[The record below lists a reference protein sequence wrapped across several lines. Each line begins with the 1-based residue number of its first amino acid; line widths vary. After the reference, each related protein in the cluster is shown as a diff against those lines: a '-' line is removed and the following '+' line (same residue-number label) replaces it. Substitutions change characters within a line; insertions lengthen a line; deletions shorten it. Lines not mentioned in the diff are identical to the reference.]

1 MGSKKN
7 SLLGIL
13 ICFCML
19 STCIFLFVDDT
30 VKASE
35 KAIYV
40 DSAPYLYRDGT
51 AERPYE
57 SIKYALSIANEGDT
71 IYVFGGVYN
80 ETFVIDK
87 KVNLIGG
94 IDDKTTFILYNRDH
108 TYTVEITAD
117 YVTLED
123 VEITDIG
130 NHVSDVNGALLHITG
145 DNVIIQ
151 RNNITYCSR
160 SYGIFLDSSVGNVIG
175 DNRIDHVKKGIY
187 LLSSD
192 TNDMINNNISNCT
205 DSAVELRL
213 SDNNR
218 FYDNRL
224 LDCNYGVYARDS
236 TGINVTNNSIKRNKF
251 YGIYLYKSNGC
262 FININNIS
270 KNVLAGI
277 RLISVNSRIVGNEFF
292 DNSIGVDL
300 DESSGDN
307 VFALNYFI
315 ENNIHVRE
323 KSVNYWYEGMNGN
336 YWDDYKEVD
345 RNKDGIGDTPY
356 NVDSDSVDMYPIGL
370 FLRPPAIPTQPSPI
384 DGKDN
389 VGLKITLS
397 VKVTDPDSFYV
408 DVYFYGRRFNDT
420 NISFIGVSRLVP
432 SGGIGSVKLNL
443 PFDTVYSWYAVAN
456 DSKLENASSFWFF
469 TTKQTPPKN
478 EKPVS
483 DTGGPYSGTIGEAI
497 SFNASDSYDPDGR
510 IVFYRWN
517 FGDQT
522 SEILDDSPSHIYYSA
537 GEYTVTL
544 TVIDNDGR
552 SATTSTVVSVSSTAP
567 NIKPTPVM
575 SVPSSVTVSEIKTFN
590 ASGSYDTDG
599 NIVGYR
605 WDFDGDGLY
614 DTNWL
619 TTATTTY
626 TYDNSGTYSVVLEV
640 KDNSGDTSTS
650 SAIIVVNTKKEQP
663 GFELIIVLGA
673 ILVFV
678 MLKRKRVV

>member
-1 MGSKKN
+1 MGNKKI
-7 SLLGIL
+7 SLLGIFV
-13 ICFCML
+13 CFCML
-19 STCIFLFVDDT
+19 STSIFLFVDGT

-40 DSAPYLYRDGT
+40 DNAPYLYRDGT
-51 AERPYE
+51 AEKPYE
-57 SIKYALSIANEGDT
+57 RIEYAISIANEGDT
-71 IYVFGGVYN
+71 IYVFGGIYN
-80 ETFVIDK
+80 ESFVIDK

-94 IDDKTTFILYNRDH
+94 IDDKTTFIEYKMEH
-108 TYTVEITAD
+108 KYTVEITAD

-123 VEITDIG
+123 VEITDPG
-130 NHVSDVNGALLHITG
+130 NHVSDINGALLHITG
-145 DNVIIQ
+145 DNVIVQ
-151 RNNITYCSR
+151 RNNVTYCIR

-192 TNDMINNNISNCT
+192 TNDVINNNISNCT
-205 DSAVELRL
+205 DSAVEMRF

-218 FYDNRL
+218 FYDNRF

-236 TGINVTNNSIKRNKF
+236 IGVNVTNNSIKRNKF
-251 YGIYLYKSNGC
+251 YGIYFYKSNEC

-270 KNVLAGI
+270 KNILAGI
-277 RLISVNSRIVGNEFF
+277 RLISINSRIVGNDFF
-292 DNSIGVDL
+292 DNSIGVDV

-307 VFALNYFI
+307 IFTLNYFI

-323 KSVNYWYEGMNGN
+323 KSVNYWYEDMIGN

-356 NVDSDSVDMYPIGL
+356 SVDGDTVDMYPLGF
-370 FLRPPAIPTQPSPI
+370 FLKPPARPSQPSPI

-397 VKVTDPDSFYV
+397 VKVTDPDSHYL

-420 NISFIGVSRLVP
+420 DISFIGVKRLVA
-432 SGGIGSVKLNL
+432 SGGTASVKFNL
-443 PFDTVYSWYAVAN
+443 PFDTTYAWYAVVN
-456 DSKLENASSFWFF
+456 DSKLENTSQFWFF

-478 EKPVS
+478 EKPVA
-483 DTGGPYSGTIGEAI
+483 DMGGPYSGSIGQAVN
-497 SFNASDSYDPDGR
+497 FNASDSYDPDGQ
-510 IVFYRWN
+510 IVFFRWN

-522 SEILDDSPSHIYYSA
+522 SEILDDSPAHVYYSA
-537 GEYTVTL
+537 GDYTITL

-552 SATTSTVVSVSSTAP
+552 SATTSTIVSISSTKP
-567 NIKPTPVM
+567 NIKPVAVIG
-575 SVPSSVTVSEIKTFN
+575 VPSTVTVGKLATFN

-599 NIVGYR
+599 NIVAYR
-605 WDFDGDGLY
+605 WDFDGNGLY

-626 TYDNSGTYSVVLEV
+626 TYDDSGTYSAVLEV
-640 KDNSGDTSTS
+640 KDNNDETSTS
-650 SAIIVVNTKKEQP
+650 SATVLISTEKKQP
-663 GFELIIVLGA
+663 GFELVVVIGA
-673 ILVFV
+673 ILVFIL
-678 MLKRKRVV
+678 LKRKRIR